1 MKLQLLNGATV
12 EQTTSIMNALV
23 ERHKTDV
30 QVRIDVADIVRSHR
44 LRDGD
49 VRGLC
54 DAVYQW
60 VRARVR
66 YWKDTAG
73 VETIQSPNITLA
85 LGIGDCDDLS
95 VLAATI
101 LQAAGVKTNWL
112 LIGYTADYPEH
123 VCVCCYDDDS
133 NMHVV
138 DCSCSPCELQHVTDG
153 ATLMAIL

>member
-1 MKLQLLNGATV
+1 MRLNLYEGATV

-30 QVRIDVADIVRSHR
+30 QVRIDVADIVRNAR
-44 LRDGD
+44 LVDGD

-54 DAVYQW
+54 DAVYAW
-60 VRARVR
+60 VRGRVK
-66 YWKDTAG
+66 YWKDTSG
-73 VETIQSPNITLA
+73 VETIQAPHVTLA
-85 LGIGDCDDLS
+85 LGIGDCDDMS

-101 LQAAGVKTNWL
+101 LQAAGVETKWL
-112 LIGYTADYPEH
+112 LLGYTGDYPEH

-153 ATLMAIL
+153 ATFMAIL